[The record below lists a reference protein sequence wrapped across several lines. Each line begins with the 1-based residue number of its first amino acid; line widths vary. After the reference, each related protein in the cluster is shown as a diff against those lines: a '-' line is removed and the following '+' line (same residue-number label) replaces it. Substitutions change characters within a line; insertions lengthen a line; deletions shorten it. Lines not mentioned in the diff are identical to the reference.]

1 MFQNFSYLAI
11 NTGSSISISITYIV
25 FLTEIQKRQ
34 ILFSG
39 TYLFVVCAEILSS
52 YMRFGMFGAVLTTT
66 IGFIN

>member
-39 TYLFVVCAEILSS
+39 TYLFVVCAEILNS
-52 YMRFGMFGAVLTTT
+52 YVRFGMFEAVLTTT

>member
-39 TYLFVVCAEILSS
+39 TYLFVVCIEILSS
-52 YMRFGMFGAVLTTT
+52 YMRFGMFEAVLTTT